1 MPILGIIASQD
12 YNRVTNSYESIATTT
27 VGSGGSATVTFSSI
41 PATYTHLQIRCISRS
56 TVGNSNL
63 FYKLNSDSSNTN
75 YNLHILS
82 GDGSSTSASAITS
95 GSANSFILANEVVAK
110 TTDTANAF
118 GVTIIDF
125 LDYSNTN
132 KYKTTRALGGRD
144 LNGSGGIALTSN
156 LWQNTAAINTIV
168 LNPDPSGSFVEYT
181 QFALYGIK
189 GA

>member
-1 MPILGIIASQD
+1 LS
-12 YNRVTNSYESIATTT
+12 
-27 VGSGGSATVTFSSI
+27 SGTIKYKFSSD
-41 PATYTHLQIRCISRS
+41 ACC
-56 TVGNSNL
+56 
-63 FYKLNSDSSNTN
+63 
-75 YNLHILS
+75 
-82 GDGSSTSASAITS
+82 GSSLKIKGLALKTEAKASS
-95 GSANSFILANEVVAK
+95 GSSLKLFKLLANEVVAK